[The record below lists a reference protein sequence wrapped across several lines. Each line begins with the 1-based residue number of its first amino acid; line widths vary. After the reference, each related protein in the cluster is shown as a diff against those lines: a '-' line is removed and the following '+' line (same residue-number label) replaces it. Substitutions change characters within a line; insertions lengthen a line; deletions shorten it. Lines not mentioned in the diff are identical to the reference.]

1 MAIEPRPPI
10 PPASSA
16 DGGTR
21 IPGAP
26 RQYRP
31 TMVLQFQIRLEDFSN
46 EDGPNAVGGK
56 VPLKQPR
63 TSIQS
68 EALPGLEAAQAENRA
83 AGRTDVALD
92 VTVQQ
97 ERDRATRAVDV
108 PQSAAPENVDP
119 DDLVVKLYVV
129 PTQID
134 IEANGFR
141 IADKLNATV
150 ALNDLPIDP
159 RIVRSVLVNGWITTV
174 GVDDFA
180 DKARWVPKVIRAG
193 NPMFRGYV
201 DVHGIDVDETN
212 NEIAIDAVSLE
223 QQLMIAELDARS
235 TIRQIKGGEEPLVDF
250 VKRAISTVPGFSGAV
265 GDVIGVELFPNF
277 DKDKAPTVGK
287 RLLLRTMQSA
297 KSQAKGNGGN
307 VEADD
312 SSAGTDP
319 GSVPGKGV
327 AEIPK
332 PTVAKSTVWDL
343 ITRACEMAA
352 GLIPIYDPSIDPN
365 AILLMAPQNLMETP
379 TGGVKVSQVTD
390 PRLRFNRQYTRP
402 DGSTWE
408 STARIM
414 VYGGNIKS
422 MKINRNFGRIKAPG
436 VRVVSYNPD
445 APPKERR
452 LEALFPITAKGSW
465 VQSAG
470 TGRKRGGKGHPPV
483 NEIETYVIHGVR
495 DLPVLK
501 LIATSLYNSL
511 ARKEFT
517 IAIETDDLSSWID
530 PANPESGNEN
540 PDLLRLRPG
549 MAVQVK
555 VARNTGNEKQD
566 RGFVVN
572 DLSDLFRRHGDPQF
586 LRSMLSGNRSAL
598 ISEGARV
605 KLDQALGRIEE
616 AYQRAKLQDFFYVR
630 VVRFRLSW
638 VEGFSCAMELINY
651 LEARALPA
659 NLSPEDKAAQ
669 DVLKEVKQGDT
680 APDPGQRAR
689 DQAFPE
695 FLKKVL

>member
-10 PPASSA
+10 QPAESE

-21 IPGAP
+21 IAGAP

-46 EDGPNAVGGK
+46 EDGPNAVGGRL
-56 VPLKQPR
+56 PLKQPR
-63 TSIQS
+63 FSTQTK
-68 EALPGLEAAQAENRA
+68 ALPRLEAAQANNRA

-97 ERDRATRAVDV
+97 ERNKAKRQGDV
-108 PQSAAPENVDP
+108 PQSAAPSNVDP
-119 DDLVVKLYVV
+119 DELVAELYVV

-134 IEANGFR
+134 IEGNGFR

-150 ALNDLPIDP
+150 ALHDLPIDP

-180 DKARWVPKVIRAG
+180 DKERWVPKVVRAG

-201 DVHGIDVDETN
+201 DVQGIDVDETN
-212 NEIAIDAVSLE
+212 NEVAIDAVSLE

-250 VKRAISTVPGFSGAV
+250 VKRAISTVPGFSGAT
-265 GDVIGVELFPNF
+265 GDAIGVRLFPNF
-277 DKDKAPTVGK
+277 DPGKAPVVGK

-297 KSQAKGNGGN
+297 KSQAKANGGN
-307 VEADD
+307 VETDD

-343 ITRACEMAA
+343 ITRACEMTA

-379 TGGVKVSQVTD
+379 TAGVKVTQQTD
-390 PRLRFNRQYTRP
+390 PRLRFNRKYTRP
-402 DGSTWE
+402 DGTTWE

-422 MKINRNFGRIKAPG
+422 MKLNRNFGRIKAPG

-452 LEALFPITAKGSW
+452 LEEFFPTTPKGTAAS
-465 VQSAG
+465 SAG
-470 TGRKRGGKGHPPV
+470 TGRRRGGKGHPPV
-483 NEIETYVIHGVR
+483 DEIETYVIHGVR
-495 DLPVLK
+495 DTEVLK
-501 LIATSLYNSL
+501 RVATSLYNSL

-555 VARNTGNEKQD
+555 VARNAGDEKQD

-586 LRSMLSGNRSAL
+586 LRSLLSGNQSAL
-598 ISEGARV
+598 ISEGARA
-605 KLDQALGRIEE
+605 KLDQALSRIEE
-616 AYQRAKLQDFFYVR
+616 AYQRGKLQDFFYVR

-638 VEGFSCAMELINY
+638 VEGFSCAIELINY

-659 NLSPEDKAAQ
+659 NLSEEDQALQ
-669 DVLKEVKQGDT
+669 DFYKLVKQGEN
-680 APDPGQRAR
+680 APDPGEQAR
-689 DQAFPE
+689 DVAFDDY
-695 FLKKVL
+695 LRGLL